1 MYLHIGKNCVI
12 KEKEIIGIFDIEK
25 IHKTPEY
32 MNLAKKLEEEK
43 NLLDISLNQKN
54 SFILTKEKNVI
65 KGYVSNIGTNTMKK
79 RKIV

>member
-12 KEKEIIGIFDIEK
+12 NDKDIIGIFDIEGLQN
-25 IHKTPEY
+25 TDEY
-32 MNLAKKLEEEK
+32 QNLYNKLVEE
-43 NLLDISLNQKN
+43 NMLYDISSNQKN

-65 KGYVSNIGTNTMKK
+65 KGYISNIGTNTIKK